1 MAAEEDE
8 DTVMGEAGSHH
19 PNPAPS
25 LNLNNDGPGDLNG
38 RSDPWLAPPLLGPP
52 AKLPIQ
58 SAVNVQN
65 PEPSAVADNNG
76 VSPPK
81 SLPKSVDS
89 AEATGDDFQ
98 RIDSLVEETSDWSE
112 GEDAAAVRGLP
123 IAHLPSGLCYD
134 VQMRYHCEVRPTA
147 DVHPEDPRRIYYIY
161 KELCRAGLVDD
172 PESSRPLVS
181 RPLERISAR
190 NATEEEVSLVH
201 TPEHYLFVESTKDMS
216 DDELIALEHTRDS
229 IYFNKLTFASS
240 LLSVGGAIETCL
252 AVATRKVK
260 NAIAVI
266 RPPGH
271 HAEHDKTM
279 GFCLFNNVSVA
290 ARVCQ
295 RELGE
300 SCRKILILDW
310 DVHHGNGIQKAFY
323 DDPNV
328 LYISLHVYQ
337 DGKFYPGGDEGD
349 WNHCGTGTGL
359 GKNVNIPWPSQ
370 GMGDGDYMYA
380 FQQVVMPIAQEFD
393 PDLVIVASG
402 FDAAVGD
409 ELGGCFVTPSCYAH
423 MTHMLMTL
431 ANGKVAVCLE
441 GGYNFRS
448 ISKSA
453 LAVTKTL
460 MGDPPDRLHSTFPSK
475 LATAAVRRVMMIQSS
490 YWSCMYPKVPQGE
503 GIYSDRFHEPSDV
516 IRAYQ
521 SKLLYESYKLTS
533 LYIYRTTIS
542 KSFENQ
548 VLASPNYY
556 QRNPLLVIFHDPP
569 EIKGLPDPVTNKLE
583 AHNCWLADS
592 MKDYIGWAIG
602 KKYAVIDVNIPKH
615 VTSGKYEEEEE
626 NRPTATEELA
636 GYLWDNY
643 IEPNEATEIFFL
655 GIGNAFYGIANL
667 LINRDTLYKRVN
679 GVVSFVAE
687 NPVRAVASH
696 TQTWLSRWYKD
707 NSLVF
712 VSHTHGVWNPAEN
725 RRKPSKRYGHLIQS
739 EKSELSEMLMHHKN
753 EVFQWIEER
762 ADNHDS
768 EETEEEKPPSGSPTK
783 PAVGFVKPT

>member
-1 MAAEEDE
+1 MAVEEDE
-8 DTVMGEAGSHH
+8 DTVMGEAVTHN

-25 LNLNNDGPGDLNG
+25 QHLTHDGASHSNG
-38 RSDPWLAPPLLGPP
+38 GSDPWLVPPLLGQSL
-52 AKLPIQ
+52 KLPVQ
-58 SAVNVQN
+58 SVTSVQSSQ
-65 PEPSAVADNNG
+65 PTAAADNHTM
-76 VSPPK
+76 SPPK
-81 SLPKSVDS
+81 SLPKSAGSGDAT
-89 AEATGDDFQ
+89 AEDLVQ
-98 RIDSLVEETSDWSE
+98 LNDSLVEENSEWSE
-112 GEDAAAVRGLP
+112 GEDAVAIRGLP
-123 IAHLPSGLCYD
+123 IAQLPSGLCYD

-181 RPLERISAR
+181 RPMKRISVR
-190 NATEEEVSLVH
+190 NATEEEISLVH
-201 TPEHYLFVESTKDMS
+201 TPDHFAFVESTK
-216 DDELIALEHTRDS
+216 
-229 IYFNKLTFASS
+229 
-240 LLSVGGAIETCL
+240 
-252 AVATRKVK
+252 
-260 NAIAVI
+260 
-266 RPPGH
+266 
-271 HAEHDKTM
+271 
-279 GFCLFNNVSVA
+279 
-290 ARVCQ
+290 
-295 RELGE
+295 
-300 SCRKILILDW
+300 
-310 DVHHGNGIQKAFY
+310 GNGIQKAFY

-349 WNHCGTGTGL
+349 WDHCGTGAGY
-359 GKNVNIPWPSQ
+359 GRNVNIPWPSQ

-380 FQQVVMPIAQEFD
+380 FQQVVMPIAQEFN

-409 ELGGCFVTPSCYAH
+409 ELGGCFVTPTCYAH

-460 MGDPPDRLHSTFPSK
+460 MGDPPDRLHSTLPSK
-475 LATAAVRRVMMIQSS
+475 LATTTVRRVMMIQSQF
-490 YWSCMYPKVPQGE
+490 WSCMYPKAPQEE
-503 GIYSDRFHEPSDV
+503 GLWTDRLHDV

-521 SKLLYESYKLTS
+521 SKRLYENYKLTS
-533 LYIYRTTIS
+533 LYIYRTAIS

-548 VLASPNYY
+548 VLATPNYY

-569 EIKGLPDPVTNKLE
+569 EIMGLPHPVTNKLE

-592 MKDYIGWAIG
+592 MKDYIGWAVG
-602 KKYAVIDVNIPKH
+602 KGYAVMDVNIPKH
-615 VTSGKYEEEEE
+615 VTIEPSGKYEDEEE

-636 GYLWDNY
+636 AYLWDNY
-643 IEPNEATEIFFL
+643 IEPNEATEIFLL
-655 GIGNAFYGIANL
+655 GIGNAFYGVANL

-679 GVVSFVAE
+679 GVISFVAE
-687 NPVRAVASH
+687 NPVRAIASH
-696 TQTWLSRWYKD
+696 TQ

-712 VSHTHGVWNPAEN
+712 VSHTHGVWNTVEN

-739 EKSELSEMLMHHKN
+739 SKSGLSEMLVHHQE
-753 EVFQWIEER
+753 EVFQWIEDR
-762 ADNHDS
+762 ADTHES
-768 EETEEEKPPSGSPTK
+768 EETEEEKQSSRSPTK
-783 PAVGFVKPT
+783 PGEVFAKPT